1 MNLKHLLVKT
11 MFYITIKYKSLLL
24 KKLKD
29 MSVLEHIRH
38 NKLTVIK
45 QQKLHKLFCTLH
57 GLSEIYVIVAKMHTI
72 NTTFYVTNHLFLNNP
87 NKIFFKKRFCLK
99 INLNS

>member
-1 MNLKHLLVKT
+1 
-11 MFYITIKYKSLLL
+11 
-24 KKLKD
+24 

-72 NTTFYVTNHLFLNNP
+72 NTTFYVTNHLF
-87 NKIFFKKRFCLK
+87 
-99 INLNS
+99 